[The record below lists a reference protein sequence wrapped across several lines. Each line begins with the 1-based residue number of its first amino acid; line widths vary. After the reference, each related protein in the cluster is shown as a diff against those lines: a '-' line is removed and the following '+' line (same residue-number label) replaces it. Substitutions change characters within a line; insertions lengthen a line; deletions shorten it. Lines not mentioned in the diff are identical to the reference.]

1 MFLQQL
7 GAWFLSILVVFG
19 IGVNTGRDLETEE
32 VNPELKQKVTEHIDA
47 IVDEMAG
54 LADDLAAEADKKAE
68 EFKQSDFAQSIEKF
82 CNNVKEVV
90 ENTVADIEE
99 RFGKKEPEA
108 ESIPA
113 EEAVPAEET
122 PVEEAAPAAGEESE
136 QPAVE
141 TEGTPG

>member
-1 MFLQQL
+1 MFFQQL

-19 IGVNTGRDLETEE
+19 IGVNTGRDLDQEE

-68 EFKQSDFAQSIEKF
+68 EFKQSDFAQFIEKF

-90 ENTVADIEE
+90 ERLRGFSPVWRDLVNGKG
-99 RFGKKEPEA
+99 RF
-108 ESIPA
+108 IL
-113 EEAVPAEET
+113 
-122 PVEEAAPAAGEESE
+122 
-136 QPAVE
+136 
-141 TEGTPG
+141 